1 MFHNRNKKQKTS
13 DHQLANYK
21 QIAMFPSYRILISN
35 ELEKL
40 IYASTSKWSKKQ
52 RTPCYM
58 ILFSWNSEKQ
68 NKTIYN
74 IDWETRDGL
83 EPEVRGGD

>member
-40 IYASTSKWSKKQ
+40 
-52 RTPCYM
+52 YM
-58 ILFSWNSEKQ
+58 QAQVNEVK
-68 NKTIYN
+68 NK
-74 IDWETRDGL
+74 GL
-83 EPEVRGGD
+83 HAI